1 MEVNQARVLLS
12 VTMVK
17 RSKMMTML
25 VQVGGAIT
33 RAARIADAIGVVTQM
48 VTLGAIDIIGEVRG
62 PSVTADET
70 IAILIDV
77 ALTKIATITDVMSLD
92 ATGVTLQARRSAE

>member
-48 VTLGAIDIIGEVRG
+48 VILGAIDITGEVRG